1 MQSQEDTET
10 GVSTNSGL
18 RKRGCLSTQ
27 LNGPGRRLE
36 SRSGLSLR
44 RMLSFLG
51 FHSGEAEEHNARD
64 VPASGGF
71 TVSSMG
77 DLAQALRVLVL
88 RVLPSPV
95 EKAPSQ

>member
-1 MQSQEDTET
+1 
-10 GVSTNSGL
+10 
-18 RKRGCLSTQ
+18 
-27 LNGPGRRLE
+27 
-36 SRSGLSLR
+36 
-44 RMLSFLG
+44 MLSFLG